1 MAFEIIHLLEREEVD
16 FFVSKLSAASFA
28 DGRMTAKGM
37 ARTVKNNLQVER
49 DGPVQSELDKKFLAA
64 LDRNETFQGFTF
76 PKRVM
81 LPIYSKYEPGMHY
94 GSHVD
99 NALMGG
105 SKIEGKMRTDYS
117 MTCFL
122 SPPASYDGGELVVE
136 LEVGAEEIKL
146 NPGEAVIYSS
156 STVHH
161 VNPVTRGARL
171 AAVTWVQSVVRD
183 ERLRVI
189 LYDLARAA
197 SQAESLKEP
206 QLQFR
211 IGKSYNNLLR
221 YAAEP

>member
-1 MAFEIIHLLEREEVD
+1 
-16 FFVSKLSAASFA
+16 
-28 DGRMTAKGM
+28 MTAKGM
-37 ARTVKNNLQVER
+37 ARAVKNNLQVER
-49 DGPVQSELDKKFLAA
+49 DGPEQSELDRKFLAA
-64 LDRNETFQGFTF
+64 LDRNQSFQGFAL

-81 LPIYSKYEPGMHY
+81 LPIYSKYQPGMHY

-105 SKIEGKMRTDYS
+105 SRADGKMRTDYS
-117 MTCFL
+117 LTCFL
-122 SPPASYDGGELVVE
+122 SPPDSYDGGELVVE
-136 LEVGAEEIKL
+136 LEIGAEEIKL
-146 NPGEAVIYSS
+146 NPGEAVVYSS

-183 ERLRVI
+183 ERLRGI
-189 LYDLARAA
+189 LYDLSRAA
-197 SQAESLKEP
+197 AQAEALKDP